1 VAWAFEDQ
9 GWLRWRVRL
18 RRAMLK
24 PLMIV
29 SKRLLA
35 SALCLCAAGAIALP
49 ADELHLRV
57 KLEGRGPRTV
67 ILESG
72 LGDTLDIWQT
82 VQPLIAARCARTLSY
97 NRAGYLGS
105 DNSNAPRD
113 AATIVA
119 ELRAELARQE
129 IKPPYVLVGHSLGGL
144 YMQYFARNYPD
155 EVAGLVLIDS
165 THWQEQLAMGNQA
178 NTPYNSRTAV
188 TLFMPWIMRR
198 EISDSTAAGKQ
209 VHSSPAAT
217 GIPTIVLSSTRGPAG
232 ETPPARALAARL
244 QDEIA
249 ADFPAA
255 DHVRVDDSGHYI
267 QKDHPEVVVAAAR
280 RLAGCKR

>member
-1 VAWAFEDQ
+1 
-9 GWLRWRVRL
+9 
-18 RRAMLK
+18 MLK
-24 PLMIV
+24 PLMSA
-29 SKRLLA
+29 SKRLPAL
-35 SALCLCAAGAIALP
+35 SLCLCAVGAIALP
-49 ADELHLRV
+49 ADELHHRV
-57 KLEGRGPRTV
+57 KLEGKGPRTV

-119 ELRAELARQE
+119 ELRAELGRQK

-155 EVAGLVLIDS
+155 EVAGLVLVDS

-198 EISDSTAAGKQ
+198 EISDSADAGKQ
-209 VHSSPAAT
+209 VHSSPMAA

-255 DHVRVDDSGHYI
+255 DHVRVNDSGHYI
-267 QKDHPEVVVAAAR
+267 QKDHPEVVVAAVR

>member
-1 VAWAFEDQ
+1 
-9 GWLRWRVRL
+9 
-18 RRAMLK
+18 MLG
-24 PLMIV
+24 PSMSV
-29 SKRLLA
+29 SKRLQAWLL
-35 SALCLCAAGAIALP
+35 SFFVTGAFALP
-49 ADELHLRV
+49 ADNLHHRM
-57 KLEGRGPRTV
+57 KLEGKGARTV

-72 LGDTLDIWQT
+72 LGDTLDVWNT

-113 AATIVA
+113 SETIVA
-119 ELRAELARQE
+119 ELRAELERRN

-144 YMQYFARNYPD
+144 YMQYFARNYPQ

-165 THWQEQLAMGNQA
+165 THWEQHLAMGNQA
-178 NTPYNSRTAV
+178 NTPYTSRTAV

-198 EISDSTAAGKQ
+198 EISDSMDAGKQ
-209 VHSSPAAT
+209 VHDSPVAT
-217 GIPTIVLSSTRGPAG
+217 SIPTIVLSSTRGPVG
-232 ETPPARALAARL
+232 ETPAARAMAARL

-255 DHVRVDDSGHYI
+255 DHVRVNDSGHYI
-267 QKDHPEVVVAAAR
+267 QRDHPEVVVEAAR
-280 RLAGCKR
+280 KLAGCRP